1 MNTSPFLHGNIVPPS
16 HFYNRRREV
25 RRLLNRLTQGGSTAL
40 IGQPHSGKTSL
51 LHYILAPEKRQ
62 AIVGDALDTCI
73 FHFLDA
79 HTFGGVNQPAF
90 WQHALE
96 PLTYQFPRGPINDL
110 YATSQ
115 ANAFGTFTLEKL
127 FATLQEE
134 QGRLVLLLDEFDAL
148 LNHPALNC
156 VEFYGS
162 LRSLASRY
170 NSLALVVTTRR
181 SLDFLNQNTQS
192 LNPHGSPYFNIFSEL
207 RLGPLPQKDAADLL
221 AQANNAFNVQD
232 RQFLFRLS
240 GRHPYLL
247 QLAADCL
254 WEAHHEGK
262 RGEVRYQIAAH
273 ELYDQVHDHFND
285 TWRTWSQA
293 ERKVVTAVALHEIPY
308 LATGHVFQTDAL
320 ARDLEDY
327 SAELRGLQTS
337 GTIEADGDGWR
348 IAQEAL
354 LWWLADEIKRATR
367 DDTPFEKWLQ
377 QHEFGDLLTS
387 KERERWGKAA
397 KTAANALGKGTTTL
411 IESFA
416 KGFGE
421 GLGKAKATGL

>member
-1 MNTSPFLHGNIVPPS
+1 MGRSPFFHGHMVPPDQ
-16 HFYNRRREV
+16 FYNRRREV
-25 RRLLNRLTQGGSTAL
+25 RRLLNRLAQGGSTAVV
-40 IGQPHSGKTSL
+40 GQPHSGKTSL
-51 LHYILAPEKRQ
+51 LHYILAHEKRQ
-62 AIVGDALDTCI
+62 AIVGDALDTCT

-79 HTFGGVNQPAF
+79 HTFGGINQPIF

-96 PLTYQFPRGPINDL
+96 PLTRQFPNGPIHDL

-115 ANAFGTFTLEKL
+115 VNAFGAFTLETL
-127 FATLQEE
+127 FAALQEE
-134 QGRLVLLLDEFDAL
+134 RWRLALLLDEFDAL
-148 LNHPALNC
+148 LNHPALNS

-221 AQANNAFNVQD
+221 AQAGGAFNTQD

-240 GRHPYLL
+240 GRLPYLL

-262 RGEVRYQIAAH
+262 RGEARYQTAAH
-273 ELYDQVHDHFND
+273 ELYDQVHSHFND
-285 TWRTWSQA
+285 TWRAWSHA

-308 LATGHVFQTDAL
+308 LAAGHVFQTDAL
-320 ARDLEDY
+320 TRDLEDY

-354 LWWLADEIKRATR
+354 LWWLADEIKRAAR
-367 DDTPFEKWLQ
+367 DDADFEAWLQ
-377 QHEFGDLLTS
+377 RHQFGDLLTGQ
-387 KERERWGKAA
+387 ERARWSQAAKKAA
-397 KTAANALGKGTTTL
+397 GVIGKGATTL
-411 IESFA
+411 IEGFA

-421 GLGKAKATGL
+421 GIGKAVGG